1 MPSDSPTYVSF
12 FIIGIFGNMREGA
25 MLLSEKDYPLF
36 VGDFQPGFAGS
47 LVTKVKLGN
56 VVDFSLVPAW
66 IYQSGAID
74 SHAAVQIPMS
84 LILELGEVVQTS
96 ADLGVHRRQIFLQ
109 RCRWRAHCRGRLA
122 DAQDRAILAHAGAG
136 VASLLTGGMY
146 PTISDWSTST

>member
-1 MPSDSPTYVSF
+1 
-12 FIIGIFGNMREGA
+12 

-66 IYQSGAID
+66 IYQSGAMD

-84 LILELGEVVQTS
+84 LILKLGEVVQTS
-96 ADLGVHRRQIFLQ
+96 ADLGCSPATNIPSKVPM
-109 RCRWRAHCRGRLA
+109 
-122 DAQDRAILAHAGAG
+122 AGALPR
-136 VASLLTGGMY
+136 AAR
-146 PTISDWSTST
+146 